1 MTEVIFNAITTIQ
14 NFIQIHQMVQ
24 KLHNLRILNVRH
36 SVMVESTGLNSTYE
50 VKVAF
55 NVITSIQNV
64 IQIHQTVQKLLRCF
78 FTLTS
83 QV

>member
-1 MTEVIFNAITTIQ
+1 
-14 NFIQIHQMVQ
+14 MVQ

-36 SVMVESTGLNSTYE
+36 FVMVESTGLNSTYE

-64 IQIHQTVQKLLRCF
+64 IQIHQTVQKLLKCF